1 MQKLV
6 HFFGIKEVGEAL
18 TPGVFKFNQ
27 YFHEFVVILQLGVYD
42 FNVLLVLTQQALE
55 VLVNL
60 LNALR
65 QVADGTAL
73 SGGDASVDAFSGE

>member
-6 HFFGIKEVGEAL
+6 HFFGVKEIGEAL
-18 TPGVFKFNQ
+18 TPGIFKFNQ
-27 YFHEFVVILQLGVYD
+27 YFHKLVVILQLGVYH

-60 LNALR
+60 LNALG
-65 QVADGTAL
+65 QVADGTTL
-73 SGGDASVDAFSGE
+73 SRGDATVDAFSG